1 MALPTLESVS
11 AKDPGQ
17 LSRDEVAVL
26 DASKWGT
33 TPQSLIGNPTYYG
46 GSGETYDA
54 SQDLG
59 GYVRGGVTAA
69 AEPAPAPA
77 IPAPTLAD
85 IEPYEYTPYELKP
98 PEITPET
105 APEYKAPAAYT
116 PSPEAT
122 VEGRMEGLLK
132 PGSVWRESAS
142 QRAKEAL
149 APRGLLNTT
158 MMGTAGERAAIEK
171 AIQIAQPDAA
181 AFQEAGMAGY
191 RGEIAGATAA
201 QKHGQD
207 VSLVGEQA
215 KYSSL
220 LSAQTAEQD
229 AVTAAKKAKENE
241 RLVVLGGNID
251 AIAAANKATAD
262 AEAAVKRA
270 AVDTA
275 AAAKRA
281 EVDKEILE
289 IENDFQ
295 ATLETQK
302 VDVEERKIATVA
314 LSELGLNYQIQ
325 VERVQSDPALTAA
338 NKATVLGDINRSYK
352 KNADL
357 VAIIYGITLDWG

>member
-46 GSGETYDA
+46 GPGEKYDS
-54 SQDLG
+54 SQDFG
-59 GYVRGGVTAA
+59 GFVRNAPAA
-69 AEPAPAPA
+69 PAPAPA
-77 IPAPTLAD
+77 APAAPAYTLAD
-85 IEPYEYTPYELKP
+85 IEPYEYTPYELTP
-98 PEITPET
+98 PEITPT
-105 APEYKAPAAYT
+105 PAPEYKAPDAYT

-122 VEGRMEGLLK
+122 VEGRLPGLLAS
-132 PGSVWRESAS
+132 GSPYIQGAQ
-142 QRAKEAL
+142 QRAKEYA
-149 APRGLLNTT
+149 ASRGLLNTT
-158 MMGTAGERAAIEK
+158 MAATAGERAAIES
-171 AIQIAQPDAA
+171 ALPIAQQDAG